1 MSDETI
7 DVFDYLD
14 YRAFLRDEYAYA
26 KRTRRGFSHRSFS
39 RRAGLASPNHLKRVM
54 DGDRNLTLAM
64 AERFATA
71 LGLRGDAAE
80 YFLEL
85 VKLGQAKTSL
95 ERSRSY
101 ERITSFKA
109 YRSTRTL
116 DHAHAA
122 YHATWYIP
130 AVRELAARGD
140 FRGEPK
146 WIAARLVPSI
156 KVSEAKAA
164 LATLLELG
172 LLKRDDSGRVVQSEP
187 LLTTGPEMHA
197 LHIAS
202 YHRAMMH
209 RAAESIDL
217 VASARRDISAVTM
230 LAGPG
235 GMARLKAMIQRFRRE
250 LLEMAVAEKG
260 ATQVIQV
267 NFQIFPLSVAPDQE
281 PED

>member
-1 MSDETI
+1 VSDEAI

-14 YRAFLRDEYAYA
+14 YRAFLRDYYAYA

-39 RRAGLASPNHLKRVM
+39 RSAGLASPNHLKRVM
-54 DGDRNLTLAM
+54 EGERNLTLAM

-71 LGLRGDAAE
+71 LALRDDAAE
-80 YFLEL
+80 YFVEL
-85 VKLGQAKTSL
+85 VKLGQAKTSA

-101 ERITSFKA
+101 QRITSFTA
-109 YRSTRTL
+109 YRRTRTL

-130 AVRELAARGD
+130 AVRELAARDD
-140 FRGEPK
+140 FRAEPR
-146 WIAARLVPSI
+146 WIASRLVPRI
-156 KVSEAKAA
+156 KISEAKAA

-172 LLKRDDSGRVVQSEP
+172 LLKRDERGRLVQSEP

-202 YHRAMMH
+202 YHRAMMLK
-209 RAAESIDL
+209 AAESIDL

-230 LAGPG
+230 LTGPG
-235 GMARLKAMIQRFRRE
+235 GMARLKAMIQRFRRD

-260 ATQVIQV
+260 ATQVVQV

-281 PED
+281 PKD